1 MKRKEIYSP
10 RGHTRPLALLLTLA
24 GGLLRLLP
32 HLPNLVPVGGF
43 SLFAGARLRGWQAYA
58 IPVIIVLVTDPIM
71 GIIFGYPAY
80 NLVTPFVCASFLI
93 YVWIG
98 CHLRT
103 TENPWRIGGAA
114 LLGSGQFF
122 LITNF
127 GMWLSGISF
136 YPLTAAGLMACYLGG
151 IPYLGRTL
159 LSDLA
164 YSGLLFGLHAW
175 IARVAVPQEQ
185 VREHAEVVLL

>member
-1 MKRKEIYSP
+1 MTRKPINDKKN
-10 RGHTRPLALLLTLA
+10 HTRPLALALTLV

-58 IPVIIVLVTDPIM
+58 MPLIIILVTDPIM
-71 GIIFGYPAY
+71 GRIFGYPAY
-80 NLVTPFVCASFLI
+80 TLVTPFVCGSFLI

-122 LITNF
+122 LISNF
-127 GMWLSGISF
+127 GLWVSGFST
-136 YPLTAAGLMACYLGG
+136 YPLTASGLMTCYLGG
-151 IPYLGRTL
+151 IPYFGRTL
-159 LSDLA
+159 LSDFA
-164 YSGLLFGLHAW
+164 YTSLLFGLHAW
-175 IARVAVPQEQ
+175 LTRVALPRER
-185 VREHAEVVLL
+185 VREHAEAVAS

>member
-1 MKRKEIYSP
+1 MKRKEIHRP
-10 RGHTRPLALLLTLA
+10 WGQPRPLALALTLV

-80 NLVTPFVCASFLI
+80 NLVTPFVCGSFLI

-127 GMWLSGISF
+127 GMWLSGISI
-136 YPLTAAGLMACYLGG
+136 YPLTASGLLACYLGG

-159 LSDLA
+159 VSDLA

-175 IARVAVPQEQ
+175 LTRTALPQER

>member
-1 MKRKEIYSP
+1 MKRNHIKDKKSN
-10 RGHTRPLALLLTLA
+10 TRPLALALTLV

-32 HLPNLVPVGGF
+32 HLPNLGPVGGF
-43 SLFAGARLRGWQAYA
+43 SLFAGARLRGWQAFA
-58 IPVIIVLVTDPIM
+58 IPVIIMLVTDPIM
-71 GIIFGYPAY
+71 GLIFGYPAY
-80 NLVTPFVCASFLI
+80 TLVTPFVCGSFLI

-127 GMWLSGISF
+127 GVWLSGISI
-136 YPLTAAGLMACYLGG
+136 YPLTASGLMACYLGG
-151 IPYLGRTL
+151 IPYFGRTL

-164 YSGLLFGLHAW
+164 YAGLLFGLHAW
-175 IARVAVPQEQ
+175 ITRAALPQEQ
-185 VREHAEVVLL
+185 VRENAEVVLW

>member
-1 MKRKEIYSP
+1 
-10 RGHTRPLALLLTLA
+10 LTLVGA
-24 GGLLRLLP
+24 LLRLLP
-32 HLPNLVPVGGF
+32 HLPNLVPVGGL

-58 IPVIIVLVTDPIM
+58 IPVIIILVTDPIM

-80 NLVTPFVCASFLI
+80 TLVTPFVCGSFLI

-114 LLGSGQFF
+114 VLGSGQFF

-127 GMWLSGISF
+127 GVWLSGISI
-136 YPLTAAGLMACYLGG
+136 YPLTPSGLMACYLGG

-159 LSDLA
+159 VSDLA
-164 YSGLLFGLHAW
+164 YSGVLFGLHAW
-175 IARVAVPQEQ
+175 LTRTALPQER